1 MRMREHTPRSSRSRL
16 RPRVHLACQLIAF
29 VAIMLRALA
38 ATAADVTSVVVSGRQ
53 VVRDGRH
60 LLVDDVPGALAR
72 AIAALDL
79 RR

>member
-1 MRMREHTPRSSRSRL
+1 M
-16 RPRVHLACQLIAF
+16 
-29 VAIMLRALA
+29 
-38 ATAADVTSVVVSGRQ
+38 AADVTSVVVSGRQ

-60 LLVDDVPGALAR
+60 LLVDDVPGALAG